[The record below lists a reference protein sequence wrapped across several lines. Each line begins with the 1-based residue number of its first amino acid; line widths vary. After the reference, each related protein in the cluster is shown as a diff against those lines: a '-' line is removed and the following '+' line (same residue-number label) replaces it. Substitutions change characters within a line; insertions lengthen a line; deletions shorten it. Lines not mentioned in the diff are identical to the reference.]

1 MIVNM
6 KKINILLAAIAFLS
20 ILSCRKSENL
30 NKNIVGLGGET
41 WTQTALDNWLSDN
54 FTKPYNI
61 DVKYR
66 WEGAETDIAKTLTP
80 PKLGNVQPTMEV
92 VKSSWIDVYVA
103 EAGKAFIQKYA
114 PRQYLL
120 IGSLM
125 YNGTTVTL
133 GEAEGGNRVTLF
145 DINNFDATNGPRV
158 RRILKTIHHEFTHI
172 LNQNVN
178 YAKEFERITPSGY
191 TSDWNNTTLANANAA
206 GYISQYA
213 QAAPGEDYAEM
224 ASIMLTEGKAAYD
237 AKVNSIVLPKL
248 DSIPDPASP
257 PFIIVREI
265 PNVTAQT
272 AIRKKEQ
279 SVIDYFK
286 QSFNINFLNLQRRTN
301 NSLFQLAPTDLNAI
315 FGNKRQY
322 TSLSVD
328 PDKNPGMSAD
338 FMTAYNTAKTGLN
351 GLSGRILDNFVLFFY
366 PKAGELVLRV
376 NFRTSGGTVTIAN
389 FVYKVAYDASQQMT
403 LTYVRRDTSGDTIA
417 PGIVALTN
425 YLTAGK
431 FNMKWRFGTTF
442 QEFGQWTSTANP
454 NSFFFGDLGVIK
466 Y

>member
-1 MIVNM
+1 MIKM
-6 KKINILLAAIAFLS
+6 KKFNIFLAAGALLS
-20 ILSCRKSENL
+20 ILSCKKSENL
-30 NKNIVGLGGET
+30 NRNIVGLGGET
-41 WTQTALDNWLSDN
+41 WVQTPLDNWLTDN

-66 WEGAETDIAKTLTP
+66 WDGSETDISKTLTP
-80 PKLGNVQPTMEV
+80 PKAEKVQPTMQI
-92 VKSSWIDVYVA
+92 VKACWIDVYTS
-103 EAGKAFIQKYA
+103 EIGQPFIQKFA

-120 IGSLM
+120 VGSLQ

-145 DINNFDATNGPRV
+145 DINNFDPTNGPRV
-158 RRILKTIHHEFTHI
+158 KRILKTIHHEFTHI

-178 YAKEFERITPSGY
+178 FAKEFERITPSGY
-191 TSDWNNTTLANANAA
+191 TSDWNNTTLASANAA

-224 ASIMLTEGKAAYD
+224 ASIMLTEGKSSYD
-237 AKVNSIVLPKL
+237 AKVNGIVVPKL
-248 DSIPDPASP
+248 DSIPDPANP
-257 PFIIVREI
+257 PFIIVREM
-265 PNVTAQT
+265 PNVDAQA
-272 AIRKKEQ
+272 AIRKKEL

-286 QSFNINFLNLQRRTN
+286 QSFNIDFPRLQRRTN
-301 NSLFQLAPTDLNAI
+301 YALYQNASIELNGL
-315 FGNKRQY
+315 FGNNKQY

-338 FMTAYNTAKTGLN
+338 FMTAYNAAKTGLN
-351 GLSGRILDNFVLFFY
+351 GIGSRVLNNFVLFFY

-376 NFRTSGGTVTIAN
+376 NYTSGTTAFMAH
-389 FVYKVAYDASQQMT
+389 FVYKVTYNANQEMT
-403 LTYVRRDTSGDTIA
+403 LTFVRQDGNANTVA

-425 YLTAGK
+425 YISTGS
-431 FNMKWRFGTTF
+431 FFMKWRFDSDMK
-442 QEFGQWTSTANP
+442 EYGQWTNAVNP
-454 NSFFFGDLGVIK
+454 SSFLYGDLGVIK